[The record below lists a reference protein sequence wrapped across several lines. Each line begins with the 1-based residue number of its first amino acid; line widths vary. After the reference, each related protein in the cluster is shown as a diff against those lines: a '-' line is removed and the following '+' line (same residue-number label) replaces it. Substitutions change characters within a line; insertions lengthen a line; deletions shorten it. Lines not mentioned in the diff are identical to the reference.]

1 MAVSDNMLNSQ
12 TWLSCQ
18 MKCSALKKVCEK
30 LEHLVTTNEYTCH
43 ILVEWLNIVLPA
55 SKCTGSQ
62 PCFQMHSLIVP
73 SAFQFRSPVIQKM
86 L

>member
-1 MAVSDNMLNSQ
+1 
-12 TWLSCQ
+12 

-43 ILVEWLNIVLPA
+43 ILVEWLDIVLPV

-62 PCFQMHSLIVP
+62 PCFPDALTDCPISFSLQVP
-73 SAFQFRSPVIQKM
+73 SHSEDALTELPDTV
-86 L
+86 LA